1 MQSFKFLAF
10 FISLLILI
18 SACGGNRQNAALD
31 NHAQAPNAGAMMS
44 QPSRLLIKTARLSVE
59 VENPK
64 TTAHQIITL
73 VSTEKGYVEN
83 SREVDASKISMTV
96 KIPEKKLMLFIE
108 KVSSMGTIISKA
120 VNSRDVTEQIT
131 DIEAKL
137 ANLILL
143 REKFRKLLNKA
154 KNVTEI
160 LAIEVELSRLQIDI
174 DGVESRKKSLKN
186 QIRYSNVDINLG
198 KKTIYGPLGY
208 LGHGIFWFFEKLFII
223 E

>member
-1 MQSFKFLAF
+1 
-10 FISLLILI
+10 
-18 SACGGNRQNAALD
+18 
-31 NHAQAPNAGAMMS
+31 MMS

-83 SREVDASKISMTV
+83 SREKDASKISMMV
-96 KIPEKKLMLFIE
+96 KIPEKRLTFFIE
-108 KVSSMGTIISKA
+108 KVSSMGNVISKSI
-120 VNSRDVTEQIT
+120 NSRDVTEQIT
-131 DIEAKL
+131 DMVAKL
-137 ANLILL
+137 TNLKLL
-143 REKFRKLLNKA
+143 REKFRKLLKKA
-154 KNVTEI
+154 KNVTET
-160 LAIEVELSRLQIDI
+160 LAIEAELSRLQIDI
-174 DGVESRKKSLKN
+174 DVIESRKKSLKN
-186 QIRYSNVDINLG
+186 KVSYSAVDINLD